1 MPKARSPNRDKA
13 FEIYKANNGNIDLIK
28 IAEQLG
34 IGAGT
39 VRGWKAKDKWEEL
52 LEGTTPKKERNA
64 PKKESKKERNAPKKR
79 TGRKPG
85 DGNKEIF
92 KLGVATQFK
101 KGNQAALKHG
111 LFSKYLPQETQEL
124 MECVEQINPLDMI
137 WENIKIQFAAIIR
150 AQQIMHVTDKDEI
163 IKVKTKEVRGE
174 KSDADEWEFQFAWDR
189 QASFLSAQSRAMAE
203 LRSAIKQ
210 YDEMLHK
217 NWDLATE
224 EQKARIAL
232 LKAKIESE
240 DEEETEDDGFMD
252 ALKGQVDSVWQE

>member
-1 MPKARSPNRDKA
+1 MPRAPNPKAIKAEKMFVRGDKLV
-13 FEIYKANNGNIDLIK
+13 D
-28 IAEQLG
+28 IAKELG
-34 IGAGT
+34 VPPGT
-39 VRGWKAKDKWEEL
+39 VRRWKSTYKWEGERS
-52 LEGTTPKKERNA
+52 EYEEAKKTNVRKQGA
-64 PKKESKKERNAPKKR
+64 PKGNINAK
-79 TGRKPG
+79 
-85 DGNKEIF
+85 GNKGGRAPLRN
-92 KLGVATQFK
+92 K
-101 KGNQAALKHG
+101 NALKHG

-137 WENIKIQFAAIIR
+137 WENIKIQFTAIIR

-224 EQKARIAL
+224 EQKARIEKIKYDL
-232 LKAKIESE
+232 SVAKGEHNNDELDKLDKVLSE
-240 DEEETEDDGFMD
+240 I
-252 ALKGQVDSVWQE
+252 KGVV

>member
-1 MPKARSPNRDKA
+1 MPRAPNPKVDEAEKLFKKGYKLVDIARELDVPD
-13 FEIYKANNGNIDLIK
+13 
-28 IAEQLG
+28 
-34 IGAGT
+34 GT
-39 VRGWKAKDKWEEL
+39 VRRWKNTYDW
-52 LEGTTPKKERNA
+52 GNER
-64 PKKESKKERNAPKKR
+64 SKKEDSKKTNVRNKRGAPK
-79 TGRKPG
+79 
-85 DGNKEIF
+85 GNKNAV
-92 KLGVATQFK
+92 GN
-101 KGNQAALKHG
+101 KGGGAPLRNKNAETHG
-111 LFSKYLPQETQEL
+111 LFSKYLPEETQEL
-124 MECVEQINPLDMI
+124 MECVSQVNPLDML

-150 AQQIMHVTDKDEI
+150 SQKIMHVIDKDEI
-163 IKVKTKEVRGE
+163 IKVKTKETRGE
-174 KSDADEWEFQFAWDR
+174 KSDTDEWEFQFAWDR

>member
-13 FEIYKANNGNIDLIK
+13 FEIYKANNGNIDLVK

-52 LEGTTPKKERNA
+52 LNGTLPKKEKKQERNA
-64 PKKESKKERNAPKKR
+64 PKKKR
-79 TGRKPG
+79 GSPLGK
-85 DGNKEIF
+85 GNKEAF
-92 KLGVATQFK
+92 KNGVATQFK

-232 LKAKIESE
+232 LKAKIEPE